1 MNSPIRPLNNAEQ
14 DAPSTPPAP
23 QPAAPA
29 APAQEEAKGSSQG
42 TATATKPAPA
52 RTPPAFKPL
61 DQYKVLLHND
71 DVNEMLFVVQ
81 TICEV
86 VPMPAQKAFTV
97 MVEAHK
103 SGVALVTV
111 THLELAELYR
121 DQFKSKGLCATLEKA

>member
-1 MNSPIRPLNNAEQ
+1 
-14 DAPSTPPAP
+14 TPPA
-23 QPAAPA
+23 
-29 APAQEEAKGSSQG
+29 S
-42 TATATKPAPA
+42 
-52 RTPPAFKPL
+52 KPL

-81 TICEV
+81 TICEI

-103 SGVALVTV
+103 SGVALVAV

-121 DQFKSKGLCATLEKA
+121 DRFQSKGLCATIEKA